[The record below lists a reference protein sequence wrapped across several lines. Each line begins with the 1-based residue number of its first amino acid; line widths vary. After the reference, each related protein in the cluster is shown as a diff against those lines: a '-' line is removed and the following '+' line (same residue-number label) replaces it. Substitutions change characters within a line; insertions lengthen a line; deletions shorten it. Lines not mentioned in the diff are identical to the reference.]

1 MRQAIHFINSKDFAS
16 CLNGGNL
23 QKNLLQ
29 SLLSSWHYQHVS
41 EIVNLFGCPKGAV
54 RAFPSW
60 LQKLVLVV
68 LEKEGLVSRRPLIRR
83 HFVPYFLPLCI
94 WSPKEKH
101 QRIFGF
107 SLGTETVVVV
117 GFLLLLRS
125 SFSIFANLLKED
137 SILGDPLLLLL
148 SCDALHTKIDLFC
161 LTKWA
166 GKQKTHRLIHF
177 LRLANT
183 RTASNILSQCHRINP
198 PNKFNFTVFQVKPE
212 WLTLMNSSTYLKTL
226 RLWERYFRRFL
237 NTVIWIFL
245 SACLLGPV
253 CNTCPWLFKPSF
265 TDIQS

>member
-29 SLLSSWHYQHVS
+29 SLLSWWHYQHVS

-54 RAFPSW
+54 RASFPSW
-60 LQKLVLVV
+60 LQKLASTAW
-68 LEKEGLVSRRPLIRR
+68 EGLVSRRPLIRR

-148 SCDALHTKIDLFC
+148 RLSLVMPCT
-161 LTKWA
+161 
-166 GKQKTHRLIHF
+166 QK
-177 LRLANT
+177 
-183 RTASNILSQCHRINP
+183 
-198 PNKFNFTVFQVKPE
+198 
-212 WLTLMNSSTYLKTL
+212 
-226 RLWERYFRRFL
+226 
-237 NTVIWIFL
+237 
-245 SACLLGPV
+245 
-253 CNTCPWLFKPSF
+253 
-265 TDIQS
+265 

>member
-1 MRQAIHFINSKDFAS
+1 MHISPFHRFPRLKISKLEF
-16 CLNGGNL
+16 CNL
-23 QKNLLQ
+23 EKEIPRKKLLQ
-29 SLLSSWHYQHVS
+29 SLSTLSWWHYQHVS

-54 RAFPSW
+54 RASFPSW
-60 LQKLVLVV
+60 LQKLASTTW
-68 LEKEGLVSRRPLIRR
+68 EGLVSRRPLIRR

-117 GFLLLLRS
+117 SFLLLLRS

-212 WLTLMNSSTYLKTL
+212 LLTLMNSSTYFETL
-226 RLWERYFRRFL
+226 RETFE
-237 NTVIWIFL
+237 TIFKHSDL
-245 SACLLGPV
+245 DIFV
-253 CNTCPWLFKPSF
+253 CMFIRSCM
-265 TDIQS
+265 